1 MIPQKVSA
9 LVENKNELI
18 SQYKVRHNRGKNKVR
33 LINISPDIDLL
44 YFHFRCRKEG
54 TRMLRQQKKQSYF
67 FVLNLKDKVDF
78 QINEDQVHIAQKND
92 LFIFRNASCDLNLNL
107 KKNKRFEFLAI
118 RIKKELLEKLI
129 TQCEV
134 TDYSD
139 FLKTNESFTHM
150 KANLEVMERLHQM
163 NKLDGRIGAM
173 EVLGHAYVLIN
184 LIIRQYLQELKMKT
198 AKKSSLMAWE
208 LKAIH
213 EISAEI
219 RKNPE
224 RPYSVTEISRKIGV
238 SIPRLQ
244 LGFKEEYNMTVGLYI
259 KEMRLQEA
267 ERLLRKTERNISEVV
282 YSIGLSSRSYF
293 SRIFKE
299 KYNCSPSTYKH
310 SLSLS

>member
-9 LVENKNELI
+9 LVENKTEL
-18 SQYKVRHNRGKNKVR
+18 SSRYKALNNRGKNKVK
-33 LINISPDIDLL
+33 LFNISPDIDLL
-44 YFHFRCRKEG
+44 YFHFKCRKEG
-54 TRMLRQQKKQSYF
+54 ARMLRQQRKKSYF
-67 FVLNLKDKVDF
+67 FVINLEDKIDF
-78 QINEDQVHIAQKND
+78 QINETHTHTANKND
-92 LFIFRNASCDLNLNL
+92 LFIFRNASCDLDLNL
-107 KKNKRFEFLAI
+107 KKNKRYEFSAV

-139 FLKTNESFTHM
+139 FLKTGESCIHM
-150 KANLEVMERLHQM
+150 RANLEVLERLYRM
-163 NKLDGRIGAM
+163 TKLDGRIGAM

-184 LIIRQYLQELKMKT
+184 LIIRQYLQEMNMKT
-198 AKKSSLMAWE
+198 AKKSSLFEWE

-213 EISAEI
+213 KISEEI

-224 RPYSVTEISRKIGV
+224 RPFSVSDISKTIGV

-259 KEMRLQEA
+259 KEMRLREA
-267 ERLLRKTERNISEVV
+267 ERLLRKTERNISEIV

-299 KYNCSPSTYKH
+299 KYNCSPSSYKNL
-310 SLSLS
+310 LSPQ